1 MDVYLQEV
9 KVMLGLKK
17 DDQDDLLNVIIK
29 NTTASLR
36 VKLALDKDEGIPDEL
51 TYIVTE
57 VSIRRFNRLNNE
69 GMSAYSQEGE
79 SITYQ
84 STDFDDFASDI
95 DDYKSQ
101 KNIASKSLGTLHV
114 LNPYKR

>member
-1 MDVYLQEV
+1 MAEFLDEV
-9 KVMLGLKK
+9 KTMLGLKK
-17 DDQDDLLNVIIK
+17 DDQDDLLKLIIK

-36 VKLALDKDEGIPDEL
+36 VKLALKKGDGIPEEL
-51 TYIVTE
+51 GYIVTE

-69 GMSAYSQEGE
+69 GMSNYSQEGE

-84 STDFDDFASDI
+84 STDFDDFAADI